1 VALKGLSTLD
11 INIEA
16 LSVELYTTFS
26 VQTSIKLFTNS
37 SNGEEKRNFP
47 LPKELP
53 SRTLTR
59 RITQLKRVY
68 KIRNKFQLKERR
80 RKIQ

>member
-1 VALKGLSTLD
+1 LD

-16 LSVELYTTFS
+16 LSVKLYTTFS